1 MSKFKFLSKDRK
13 IDTVKANETVN
24 KVKVEKEI
32 KESKQEV
39 VVNTEKRKA
48 GRPKSI
54 KTEII
59 SKPTTSKKEVLKTSK
74 NEYNGEIKPFD
85 PLKMK
90 RINLNES
97 KYYQEVT
104 PKSIIV
110 LHHTESREDLRTDLE
125 TFANDPLRI
134 TPNIIILRD
143 GTAHQLFSSS
153 YWSHHIGLDKRTI
166 KELGFED
173 FNSRNDTLEKSSISI
188 ELDNL
193 GNLLKLD
200 TNRYRTVHGGTHTI
214 DDSLVTEYNKPF
226 KGCTHFESY
235 TDEQLNTLGELLVYF
250 NQELDIKIKYKEDMF
265 NFNLDALKGKKGLW
279 SHGSF
284 IESKSDC
291 HPDTKLIELL
301 KKINIK

>member
-13 IDTVKANETVN
+13 IDTVKEDKTVN
-24 KVKVEKEI
+24 EVKVEKEV
-32 KESKQEV
+32 KTTKQEV

-59 SKPTTSKKEVLKTSK
+59 SKPTIIKKEVLKTSK
-74 NEYNGEIKPFD
+74 NDYNGEIKPFD

-90 RINLNES
+90 RINLNEG

-153 YWSHHIGLDKRTI
+153 YWSHHIGLDKRII
-166 KELGFED
+166 KELGIED

-193 GNLLKLD
+193 GRLEKLD
-200 TNRYRTVHGGTHTI
+200 TNRYRTVQGGIKTI
-214 DDSLVTEYNKPF
+214 DDSLVVEYSKPF
-226 KGCTHFESY
+226 KGFTHYESY
-235 TDEQLNTLGELLVYF
+235 TDEQLNTLGELLLYF
-250 NQELDIKIKYKEDMF
+250 NQQLDIKIKFKEDMF
-265 NFNLDALKGKKGLW
+265 NFNMDALKGKKGLW
-279 SHGSF
+279 THGSF
-284 IESKSDC
+284 IQEKSDL
-291 HPDTKLIELL
+291 HPDTKLVELL